1 MESKLFKLE
10 IISPEK
16 ILFSG
21 EVSVAAFPG
30 EKSPFTVLYN
40 HAPLISSLV
49 AGTISFTADEKENTI
64 DILGGFVEVK
74 NNCVTACVEIK

>member
-1 MESKLFKLE
+1 MDKKLFTLE
-10 IISPEK
+10 VISPEK
-16 ILFSG
+16 SLFSG
-21 EVSVAAFPG
+21 KVSMATFPG

-49 AGTISFTADEKENTI
+49 AGTISFAADGKDNAIEI
-64 DILGGFVEVK
+64 IGGFVEVK

>member
-1 MESKLFKLE
+1 
-10 IISPEK
+10 
-16 ILFSG
+16 
-21 EVSVAAFPG
+21 
-30 EKSPFTVLYN
+30 VLYN

-49 AGTISFTADEKENTI
+49 AGTISFTADEKENAI